1 MALNKALSTKRSV
14 ENVASRYYWIFL
26 LRKIVEQYFFRLLR
40 SSIRAT
46 NKLKKMLIQQLNNIK
61 KSLIGFVRKPKK

>member
-26 LRKIVEQYFFRLLR
+26 LRKMVEQYFFRLLR
-40 SSIRAT
+40 SSIYAT
-46 NKLKKMLIQQLNNIK
+46 QQAQKDANITAQ
-61 KSLIGFVRKPKK
+61 